1 MSFPFLRRNFASN
14 FTNMKKGF
22 YIALV
27 LVLGTLQSFAQTIK
41 DFKLLKGE
49 QAVEVV
55 FRYDQLR
62 MMKEE
67 YTEDEYQTVHMA
79 NLERKAPGSSEAW
92 LIEWNKAKK
101 ELWEPRFISSA
112 NKHSKGKVKFSRYAP
127 NSKYIMYVDVIWIYT
142 GWDAGIVSQVGKVSS
157 ILTLVRRDNPAI
169 VMAKQDFDSVKAKQ
183 SGSNL
188 NNEVRV
194 ANGFE
199 KTGKEFAKKIAKSL

>member
-1 MSFPFLRRNFASN
+1 MGFPILTRNFVPN
-14 FTNMKKGF
+14 FIKMKKGF

-27 LVLGTLQSFAQTIK
+27 LILGVMQSFAQTIN

-67 YTEDEYQTVHMA
+67 YTEEEYKVVHMA
-79 NLERKAPGSSEAW
+79 NLERKVPGSSEGW
-92 LIEWNKAKK
+92 LKEWNKAKK
-101 ELWEPRFISSA
+101 ELWEPRFISFA
-112 NKHSKGKVKFSRYAP
+112 NKYSKGKVKFSRYAP
-127 NSKYIMYVDVIWIYT
+127 TSKYIMYVDVTWIYT
-142 GWDAGIVSQVGKVSS
+142 GWDAGIMNQAGKVSS
-157 ILTLVRRDNPAI
+157 TLTLVRRDSPAI
-169 VMAKQDFDSVKAKQ
+169 IMAKHDFDSVKANQ

-188 NNEVRV
+188 NNEIRV

-199 KTGKEFAKKIAKSL
+199 KTGKDFGKKIAKSI